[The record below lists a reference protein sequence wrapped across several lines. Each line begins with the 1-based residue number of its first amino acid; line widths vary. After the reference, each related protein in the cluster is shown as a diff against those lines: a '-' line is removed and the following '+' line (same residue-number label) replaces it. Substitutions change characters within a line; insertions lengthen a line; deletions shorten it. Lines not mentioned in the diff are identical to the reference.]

1 LLLRAND
8 LGFRAKIRET
18 EVGVL
23 LSARVNAANQS
34 ADFAFDFL
42 RRSALGSRRLC
53 LVTQLAPHKC
63 RNNARGFLFRN
74 RWKTAGGGTAIDHL
88 SSLSLD
94 LRNVLG
100 ADVTVGIDPQGGDA
114 GGAKVVFREEF
125 VARWLAHAQGNEKL
139 ICERSVK
146 MLLETPPRSAHGN
159 CGGGAR
165 AGRRLEANA
174 NAQIQR

>member
-1 LLLRAND
+1 MSRD
-8 LGFRAKIRET
+8 T
-18 EVGVL
+18 VGTAQMSEQCPR
-23 LSARVNAANQS
+23 LSVPEQME
-34 ADFAFDFL
+34 
-42 RRSALGSRRLC
+42 
-53 LVTQLAPHKC
+53 
-63 RNNARGFLFRN
+63 N
-74 RWKTAGGGTAIDHL
+74 RGGTAIDHL